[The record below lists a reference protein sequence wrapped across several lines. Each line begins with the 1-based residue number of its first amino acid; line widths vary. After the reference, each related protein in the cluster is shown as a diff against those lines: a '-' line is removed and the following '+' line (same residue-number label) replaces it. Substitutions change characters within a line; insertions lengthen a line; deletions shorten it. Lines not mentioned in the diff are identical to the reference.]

1 MSMPTH
7 PKSAFSAKARLR
19 RITTALHRWLGLLA
33 FGQVLLWSIGGCL
46 MFTLD
51 FGDLYADPPP
61 KPLPLSQATL
71 SPLALQTRLS
81 ALTPGSKLTGA
92 QIRNLAGELVYQLER
107 TDGAPI
113 LLDASGRRLDPISPG
128 LATRIAVAGYM
139 GKGHALGTELLP
151 KSTGNYISSV
161 PIYRID
167 FDDAQHTEIYVDPA
181 SGSLLARRKALWGLY
196 NRMWEFHLMKYTPSK
211 AVNKALLL
219 IFAAINV
226 IVALTGF
233 AKFFRR
239 TPKLKNQSKPQTS

>member
-1 MSMPTH
+1 MSIQTP
-7 PKSAFSAKARLR
+7 PKFSLSSKTRLR

-71 SPLALQTRLS
+71 SPQALQTRLS
-81 ALTPGSKLTGA
+81 ALAPGSALTGA
-92 QIRNLAGELVYQLER
+92 QIRNLAGELAYQLER
-107 TDGAPI
+107 TDGAPM
-113 LLDASGRRLDPISPG
+113 LLDAGGRRLDPISPA
-128 LATRIAVAGYM
+128 LARRIAVAGYT
-139 GKGHALGTELLP
+139 GKGRALGTELLP
-151 KSTGNYISSV
+151 KSTGNYVSPV
-161 PIYRID
+161 PIYRIA
-167 FDDAQHTEIYVDPA
+167 FDDAQRTEIYVDPA

-239 TPKLKNQSKPQTS
+239 APKLKPQGKTQAS